1 MKRLRDMTGVGMMD
15 CKKALT
21 EANGDFDKAV
31 ELLRKT
37 GQKVA
42 ANRADREANEGLIV
56 TAIADDSK
64 TAAIVE
70 VNCETDFVARNDD
83 FQTYANDIV
92 QIILANRPAD
102 LDALLAL
109 EYQDGRSVAD
119 SLIDQTGKIGEK
131 IDIRRFEVVETDG
144 RVVSYIHPGSR
155 LGVLVDVSADGPEE
169 AAVDVAM
176 QAAALNPIATKRE
189 DVPEEI
195 TTKELDIARETA
207 VNEGKPE
214 NIVDRIAQGKLDR
227 YFKDNVLL
235 EQPFVK
241 DSSVTVGEMVKKGR
255 VVSYIHPGSRLGVL
269 VDVSADGPEEAA
281 VDVAMQA
288 AALNPIAT
296 KREDVP
302 EEITTKELDIARE
315 TAVNE
320 GKPEN
325 IVDRIAQGKLDRYFK
340 DNVLLEQPFVKDSSV
355 TVGEMVKKAGIEVR
369 NFVRFSLGD

>member
-1 MKRLRDMTGVGMMD
+1 MAISAADVKRLRDMTGVGMMD

-119 SLIDQTGKIGEK
+119 SLIDQTGRSE
-131 IDIRRFEVVETDG
+131 EHTSELQ
-144 RVVSYIHPGSR
+144 SR
-155 LGVLVDVSADGPEE
+155 GHLVCR
-169 AAVDVAM
+169 
-176 QAAALNPIATKRE
+176 L
-189 DVPEEI
+189 
-195 TTKELDIARETA
+195 
-207 VNEGKPE
+207 
-214 NIVDRIAQGKLDR
+214 
-227 YFKDNVLL
+227 LL
-235 EQPFVK
+235 E
-241 DSSVTVGEMVKKGR
+241 KK
-255 VVSYIHPGSRLGVL
+255 
-269 VDVSADGPEEAA
+269 
-281 VDVAMQA
+281 
-288 AALNPIAT
+288 
-296 KREDVP
+296 
-302 EEITTKELDIARE
+302 
-315 TAVNE
+315 
-320 GKPEN
+320 
-325 IVDRIAQGKLDRYFK
+325 
-340 DNVLLEQPFVKDSSV
+340 
-355 TVGEMVKKAGIEVR
+355 
-369 NFVRFSLGD
+369 